1 MQSGQCLTI
10 GVWRGMCN
18 ASQFLNLYLG
28 ELQGNGVQSYRR
40 VFPRAKY
47 QSAKASASRLLWKPG
62 VQQMLKRKLEKMKYV
77 EKLLRSS
84 CYSPTAPASR
94 LERRRAPPD
103 RNYNDPSPT
112 VQCRTLGYG
121 KVRTDKS
128 GEWQAPEK
136 TESTE

>member
-47 QSAKASASRLLWKPG
+47 QSAKASASRLLKKPS
-62 VQQMLKRKLEKMKYV
+62 VIQAMKHKLDKMEGV
-77 EKLLRSS
+77 EK
-84 CYSPTAPASR
+84 C
-94 LERRRAPPD
+94 
-103 RNYNDPSPT
+103 
-112 VQCRTLGYG
+112 
-121 KVRTDKS
+121 
-128 GEWQAPEK
+128 
-136 TESTE
+136 

>member
-47 QSAKASASRLLWKPG
+47 QSAKASASR
-62 VQQMLKRKLEKMKYV
+62 MLKKPSVVQIMKQKLKKDV
-77 EKLLRSS
+77 NLSH
-84 CYSPTAPASR
+84 
-94 LERRRAPPD
+94 
-103 RNYNDPSPT
+103 
-112 VQCRTLGYG
+112 
-121 KVRTDKS
+121 
-128 GEWQAPEK
+128 
-136 TESTE
+136 